1 VSTRAGTVAAT
12 LRRAAQLDQQWM
24 RKVPETDRRY
34 TPWMPF
40 SIPAFIALLAEA
52 LPEAPEIRGDLRFL
66 DIGCGPGSK
75 MLIARDLFG
84 LDVTGFDRVPE
95 YVIAARSVALD
106 AYIADAEDWPSYGNA
121 SVTWFN
127 RVARDP
133 EIQAR
138 IEAAVWRGAASGAV
152 VIGANLEGPPPRSWL
167 PVLDDWA
174 DARRGI
180 WANPGM
186 PAAGW

>member
-1 VSTRAGTVAAT
+1 MSTRAGTVAAT
-12 LRRAAQLDQQWM
+12 LSRAAQLDRQWM

-52 LPEAPEIRGDLRFL
+52 MPEAQEIRGDLRFL

-84 LDVTGFDRVPE
+84 LGAGGFDRVPE
-95 YVIAARSVALD
+95 YTAAARSIGLNAD
-106 AYIADAEDWPSYGNA
+106 DADAEHYTAYGSF
-121 SVTWFN
+121 SVIWFN

-133 EIQAR
+133 VIQAR
-138 IEAAVWRGAASGAV
+138 IEKRVWRDAAPGTV
-152 VIGANLEGPPPRSWL
+152 VIGANLEGPPPSWL
-167 PVLDDWA
+167 PVLDEWEDT
-174 DARRGI
+174 RRGI
-180 WANPGM
+180 WARPGTA
-186 PAAGW
+186 PAAW